1 MDVFL
6 DALDPCSSDMTL
18 AMSELQAVKR
28 AIACVYLAIP
38 LGAVLMATGVCVC
51 VCVVCACQ
59 SICACAFIIT

>member
-6 DALDPCSSDMTL
+6 EALDPCNSSMTL

-38 LGAVLMATGVCVC
+38 VGAVLMAIG
-51 VCVVCACQ
+51 
-59 SICACAFIIT
+59 